1 MLFYSLFSDL
11 PSSGPK
17 ILGVDSKYHVGDQI
31 IASCFSPLS
40 FPLAVLRWYINSD
53 SADPSFISNQSR
65 MDIHPNSAIFS
76 AMNMKPQFAGF
87 MNQRSE
93 ADRSI
98 EPNEFFHVYQHSEAP
113 FYAPSDKIEELNK
126 NHHKKKNPTPY
137 SVLKLNFTVK
147 HKHLAHTEGGLS
159 LKCTAEVQDLYWCSS
174 EVDTNVASPPITWSL
189 LAFVNSI
196 AVNTD
201 IRSLLEPNMISLL
214 IAKK

>member
-1 MLFYSLFSDL
+1 M

-31 IASCFSPLS
+31 TASCISPLS

-53 SADPSFISNQSR
+53 SADPSYISNQSQ

-76 AMNMKPQFAGF
+76 DMNIKPQFAGF
-87 MNQRSE
+87 MNKRSE
-93 ADRSI
+93 ADRPI

-113 FYAPSDKIEELNK
+113 FYAPFYAPSDKIEEL
-126 NHHKKKNPTPY
+126 TTY

-159 LKCTAEVQDLYWCSS
+159 LKCTAEVLDHYWRSS
-174 EVDTNVASPPITWSL
+174 EVDTQVVSLPITWSL
-189 LAFVNSI
+189 PTFSHSVPVSI
-196 AVNTD
+196 E
-201 IRSLLEPNMISLL
+201 IRSFSLANITILMIFSSFY
-214 IAKK
+214 II

>member
-1 MLFYSLFSDL
+1 
-11 PSSGPK
+11 
-17 ILGVDSKYHVGDQI
+17 
-31 IASCFSPLS
+31 
-40 FPLAVLRWYINSD
+40 
-53 SADPSFISNQSR
+53 

-159 LKCTAEVQDLYWCSS
+159 LKCTAEVLDLYWRSS
-174 EVDTNVASPPITWSL
+174 EVDTQVASLPITWSL
-189 LAFVNSI
+189 PTFSHSVPVSI
-196 AVNTD
+196 E
-201 IRSLLEPNMISLL
+201 IRSFSLANIRLLMIVSSLY
-214 IAKK
+214 II